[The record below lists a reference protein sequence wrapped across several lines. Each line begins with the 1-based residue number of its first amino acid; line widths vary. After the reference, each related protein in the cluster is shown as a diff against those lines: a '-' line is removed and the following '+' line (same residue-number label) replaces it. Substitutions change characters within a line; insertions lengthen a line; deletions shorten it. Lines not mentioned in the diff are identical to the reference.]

1 MKLFCFSSSSG
12 QSFRVHAESE
22 GEASKEILKGLG
34 IRMMG
39 ALVVVDTVRVPLTNH
54 YIPASSFMGKAV
66 RLGFGNL

>member
-12 QSFRVHAESE
+12 QSFRISAESE
-22 GEASKEILKGLG
+22 GEASKALLKSMG

-39 ALVVVDTVRVPLTNH
+39 ALEVVDTVRVPLTNH
-54 YIPASSFMGKAV
+54 YIPSSSMMGKAV